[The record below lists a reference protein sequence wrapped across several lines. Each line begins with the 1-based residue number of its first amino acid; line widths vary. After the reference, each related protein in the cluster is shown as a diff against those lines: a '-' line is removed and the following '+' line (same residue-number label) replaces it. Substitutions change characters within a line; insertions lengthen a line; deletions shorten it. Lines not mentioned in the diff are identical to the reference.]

1 MSLEIVLGPMF
12 SGKST
17 YALSYI
23 RRQLAIQKNVVV
35 VKPNIDTRYSDESL
49 LVTHN
54 KETTPCVMWDVKDNL
69 YTTINMLDADVIVFE
84 EAQFF
89 KGLEPFVVYML
100 QAMKKNMLIV
110 GLDGDAR
117 QRVFG
122 EILKLIPY
130 ASKVTKLC
138 ALCSRCG
145 DGTEA
150 PYTIRTNNPLTQQ
163 VDVGGIDKYEAVC
176 LKHLLDHEINV

>member
-1 MSLEIVLGPMF
+1 MSLEIVVGPMF

-23 RRQLAIQKNVVV
+23 RRQLAIKKNVVV
-35 VKPNIDTRYSDESL
+35 VKPNIDTRYSAESL

-54 KETTPCVMWDVKDNL
+54 QETTPCIMWDITDNL
-69 YTTINMLDADVIVFE
+69 YPTDSMQQADVVVFE

-89 KGLEPFVVYML
+89 KGLESFVIYML
-100 QAMKKNMLIV
+100 QAMKKNILVV

-117 QRVFG
+117 QHVFG

-130 ASKVTKLC
+130 ANKVSKLC

-150 PYTIRTNNPLTQQ
+150 PYTIRTGNLVAQ
-163 VDVGGIDKYEAVC
+163 VDVGGTDKYEAVC
-176 LKHLLDHEINV
+176 LKHLLQLV